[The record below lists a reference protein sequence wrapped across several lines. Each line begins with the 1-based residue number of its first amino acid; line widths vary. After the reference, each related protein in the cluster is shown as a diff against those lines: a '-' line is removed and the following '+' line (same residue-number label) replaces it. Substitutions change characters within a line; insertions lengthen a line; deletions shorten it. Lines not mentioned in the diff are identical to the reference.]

1 MLWRW
6 LVLLSCAR
14 LIYSLSSSSD
24 GQTTLKLQSK
34 PGHGVLRRYALP
46 RIQSQDWS
54 MEDLLRTVE
63 ETDVHAHVWQ
73 VGLSHAD
80 IYFEDPRQSLDL
92 SIPEV
97 GSIALDDLEELHFY
111 RKGWNLSSLP
121 NSTYH
126 SVYHP
131 LYEVEDF
138 MQELA
143 NTYPTTVELVNLGH
157 SAENREMIAMR
168 LSKGNDGLKRPGRS
182 SARKSGF
189 VITGAQHAREWIATS
204 TALYLAHAL
213 VADTLEEFALSSWLD
228 YFDFYIIPVPNPD
241 GYVYTWDEDRL
252 WYKNRQIVGP
262 AERCVGIDMNRFGY
276 KWKSKSRLPSLTDDN
291 NDTVLFD
298 TLDALDADPCS
309 PWYPGHRPFEA
320 PEVNNIANF
329 ITTLPSLKAY
339 IDLRSYGQML
349 STPFSYSCKKIP
361 KDAEDLLEAGLG
373 AVNAIKQ
380 VHGTPFTTGS
390 LCRQLYKA
398 SGNVVDYMY
407 AKAGIKYSYSVHLRD
422 TGTYGFSLPAEWIR
436 PVGEETAKM
445 IDFLAGFISGRN
457 KKGGLPL
464 SSTVTRCE
472 EADGFA
478 TSV

>member
-1 MLWRW
+1 
-6 LVLLSCAR
+6 
-14 LIYSLSSSSD
+14 
-24 GQTTLKLQSK
+24 
-34 PGHGVLRRYALP
+34 
-46 RIQSQDWS
+46 
-54 MEDLLRTVE
+54 MEGLLRIAE
-63 ETDVHAHVWQ
+63 GAEVHARVWQ
-73 VGLSHAD
+73 IGPSHVD
-80 IYFEDPRQSLDL
+80 IYFEDAAQRLDL

-97 GSIALDDLEELHFY
+97 GSIALDNPEDLHLY
-111 RKGWNLSSLP
+111 SKGWNLSSLS

-143 NTYPTTVELVNLGH
+143 TTFPNNVELVNLGH

-168 LSKGNDGLKRPGRS
+168 LSRGTDELKRPGHS
-182 SARKSGF
+182 STTKKTGF

-213 VADTLEEFALSSWLD
+213 VTDTIEDFALSSWLD

-241 GYVYTWDEDRL
+241 GYVYTWDNDRL

-262 AERCVGIDMNRFGY
+262 AERCVGIDMNRNWGY
-276 KWKSKSRLPSLTDDN
+276 KWKAKSRLPSLTDSTN
-291 NDTVLFD
+291 ETSTLD
-298 TLDALDADPCS
+298 TLDALEADPCS

-349 STPFSYSCKKIP
+349 STPFSYSCKKVP

-407 AKAGIKYSYSVHLRD
+407 AKAGIKFSYSVHLRD

-445 IDFLAGFISGRN
+445 IHFLAGFISGRN
-457 KKGGLPL
+457 KK
-464 SSTVTRCE
+464 V
-472 EADGFA
+472 
-478 TSV
+478 